1 MDAILKE
8 SIKENVTS
16 FAGVPS
22 WLLVLFNKV
31 LEHTSKNNILEVWPN
46 LEVYF
51 HGGVSF
57 KPYQSQ
63 YDNLFPGTQ
72 LKYYETYNASEGFFG
87 IQDLNNSDE
96 MLLMLDYGIFYEF
109 IPVEGSDEDIIPLS
123 AVERNKYYSLVITT
137 NGGLWRY
144 KIGDVVKFTS
154 ISPYRIQVAGRTKH
168 YINAFGEELMIEN
181 ADLAISNVSRKLG
194 LDIIDYTVAP
204 IFMEGKEKGAHQWLI
219 EFNKAPEDLSQFTS
233 LLDKTLRELNSDYD
247 AKRYKSLTMRMPEII
262 QAESKLFYKWL
273 SENKKLGG
281 QHKVPRLSNNREL
294 IDELIA
300 FNTTKQL

>member
-1 MDAILKE
+1 MLR
-8 SIKENVTS
+8 
-16 FAGVPS
+16 
-22 WLLVLFNKV
+22 KV
-31 LEHTSKNNILEVWPN
+31 
-46 LEVYF
+46 
-51 HGGVSF
+51 
-57 KPYQSQ
+57 
-63 YDNLFPGTQ
+63 
-72 LKYYETYNASEGFFG
+72 FFG

-123 AVERNKYYSLVITT
+123 AVEINKYYSLVITT

-154 ISPYRIQVAGRTKH
+154 ILPYRIQVAGRTKH

-181 ADLAISNVSRKLG
+181 ADMALSRVSKKLG

-204 IFMEGKEKGAHQWLI
+204 IFMDGKVKGAHQWLI
-219 EFNKAPEDLSQFTS
+219 EFYTAPDDLNQFAG

-247 AKRYKSLTMRMPEII
+247 AKRYKGLTMRMPEII
-262 QAESKLFYKWL
+262 SAKPKLFYKWL

-281 QHKVPRLSNNREL
+281 QHKVPRLSNNRDL
-294 IDELIA
+294 IDELIV
-300 FNTTKQL
+300 FNATKLL